1 MEFSTCRS
9 GLRLIAAMIL
19 ETMLQRL
26 YQSMLKGPSLNAR
39 PHNSR
44 QRVDVSEL
52 LAMGYDSET
61 SFLKALLEEGKV
73 EISAKAE
80 RFKKPAYPEAEWSDE
95 EKRKRDAWEKE
106 VKLLRKLAGIAAD
119 AKEYFNDH
127 GEDALFVGFPMLSLP
142 PKDDREAFGTSRIPA
157 PLAMVPISLTVRTG
171 ARTGVTIKAVAEGAD
186 RLVPN
191 PALLAW
197 IEKMTGASSDEL
209 FADDS
214 GKEPWQELQEILKF
228 VGEGVG
234 LEGLGYDPEQT
245 LVSVPRADGLG
256 HQASLLSSAVMGLFP
271 MTNPGLIRD
280 TQWMIANETE
290 LQGPV
295 RSFLVKEAINPESA
309 HAIPEADEHE
319 VEEQAKFER
328 DFASEFLI
336 TRADPCQSA
345 AVEEAARSQALVV
358 HGPPGTGKSQTIA
371 NIIGDHLARGERV
384 LFVCDKRTALDVV
397 KYRLDALGI
406 GHLCGVIHDPQ
417 RDRKELYMGLRQR
430 LEDLVEGGLPPDSMP
445 ALGKANARLS
455 SLHRELREAYA
466 SLHAEDVEGESFHSL
481 VGRWL
486 ELEAG
491 PDVSEVAQN
500 VTQDLVE
507 SHRADIQELCDRALS
522 AKLEGNVLLDR
533 LAISLSDYLSAKS
546 GSYEEQLREF
556 SNELKL
562 PGDGEDLPV
571 LPKGE
576 LETIGRNRAR
586 LAELITQASKDLDG
600 PMVRGILEAADV
612 GPIQRE
618 WADTSAVRDLLKA
631 PLDRELVLQV
641 KGSEPALGVIN
652 QSLVALQEYAQA
664 SQKWTKVFAFGK
676 RKAAAAVLAGLGQ
689 RVDDASIGRGI
700 SFFEGLKARL
710 VVGDFVER
718 IGAEKAGGIDDD
730 ASLNES
736 VNLIGVSLEM
746 VALIRGDEVLEA
758 TGLRKD
764 LSAESAAGHAVR
776 LSISA
781 NRAHDLLKA
790 LSLAKE
796 QSVLNEKALAEWD
809 EELRN
814 GLSGTDLGSA
824 IDSSSESLEGVLRV
838 QDCLSR
844 LPDTLSPAARQL
856 ALEGVET
863 ADALVCLTR
872 AGIESRL
879 RKVIA
884 DHPDLAR
891 IDTARVDAA
900 FGELGERL
908 EEKRELVQRVLI
920 RYWQE
925 RQSMKTLASTGSR
938 LSPVGSSL
946 RQRLYVRGKKA
957 LRLRQMIAAGKD
969 VEGGDPLFDLCPV
982 WMASPDTVAQIF
994 PRECLFDIAIFD
1006 EASQCRLEEAL
1017 PVLLRAKRLVVAGD
1031 PKQLPPTRFFE
1042 SAVVDSGD
1050 GDFEDEEDLHAHQMS
1065 EMEDLLGA
1073 ALNLDVSEAFLDVHY
1088 RSRNESLIGF
1098 SNESFYGHRLQPIPG
1113 HPKNKALSAP
1123 IRLTHVDGT
1132 YKDQTNPAECLAVV
1146 ERIAELLDD
1155 ANPPSIGVATFNLKQ
1170 RNLILELLDDKCA
1183 EDSEFASRLDRARQ
1197 RKGADS
1203 FEGLFVKNLENVQGD
1218 ERDVMI
1224 ISTTFGRDETGRFRR
1239 NFGALSRVG
1248 GERRL
1253 NVLVTRARTE
1263 IHVLT
1268 SIPREE
1274 YQAGLAAAQGAKPNG
1289 RVHLY
1294 SYLCY
1299 AERLESLYKHY
1310 HDTLENMRAS
1320 EQAECEVLEVR
1331 QPSAVAAALGA
1342 RMRDEHAIGSTV
1354 HWGNDGFSVDVAL
1367 THPAMPE
1374 DVTIGVLTDF
1384 NRYRN
1389 TPDPIDWELFRTMIH
1404 RSQGWELERVWS
1416 PRLFRDIAG
1425 EMSKIADRH
1434 REAVLPDGQGVIE
1447 KVRNGEVDA
1456 S

>member
-1 MEFSTCRS
+1 
-9 GLRLIAAMIL
+9 MIL

-26 YQSMLKGPSLNAR
+26 YQSMLKGPSLNVR

-44 QRVDVSEL
+44 QRVDVAEL
-52 LAMGYDSET
+52 LAMGYVSET
-61 SFLKALLEEGKV
+61 SFLKTLLDEGKV

-80 RFKKPAYPEAEWSDE
+80 RFKKPAYPEAEWSDQ
-95 EKRKRDAWEKE
+95 EKRQRDAWEKE

-119 AKEYFNDH
+119 AKEYYNDH
-127 GEDALFVGFPMLSLP
+127 GEDALFVGFPILSLP
-142 PKDDREAFGTSRIPA
+142 PKDDREMFGTSRILA

-171 ARTGVTIKAVAEGAD
+171 ARAGVTIKAVAEGAD
-186 RLVPN
+186 RLIPN

-214 GKEPWQELQEILKF
+214 GEEPWQELKEILAF
-228 VGEGVG
+228 VAKGVG
-234 LEGLGYDPEQT
+234 LDGLTHEPEKT
-245 LVSVPRADGLG
+245 LLPVPRADGLG
-256 HQASLLSSAVMGLFP
+256 DSASLLPSAVLGLFP

-280 TQWMIANETE
+280 TQWMMANEADLE
-290 LQGPV
+290 GPV
-295 RSFLVKEAINPESA
+295 RSFLVKEAINPEEDQA
-309 HAIPEADEHE
+309 PPEAEEHE
-319 VEEQAKFER
+319 VATQAKFER
-328 DFASEFLI
+328 DFESEFFI
-336 TRADPCQSA
+336 TRADPCQAA

-430 LEDLVEGGLPPDSMP
+430 LDELVEEGLPPDSMP
-445 ALGKANARLS
+445 ALGKANKRLS

-466 SLHAEDVEGESFHSL
+466 SLHAEDAEGESFHSL

-486 ELEAG
+486 EHEAG
-491 PDVSEVAQN
+491 PDVSDVAQE
-500 VTQDLVE
+500 VTRDLVE
-507 SHRADIQELCDRALS
+507 SHRADISELCDRAVS
-522 AKLEGNVLLDR
+522 AKLTGNVLLDC
-533 LAISLSDYLSAKS
+533 LEISLSDYLSAKPDAFEEKLRDFSKALRLS
-546 GSYEEQLREF
+546 GDDK
-556 SNELKL
+556 ELPPL
-562 PGDGEDLPV
+562 PNGD
-571 LPKGE
+571 
-576 LETIGRNRAR
+576 LEMLGKNRAR
-586 LAELITQASKDLDG
+586 LAELVKEGANDLGG
-600 PMVRGILEAADV
+600 PLMRGILDAADTT
-612 GPIQRE
+612 PIRRE
-618 WADTSAVRDLLKA
+618 WEDTAVMRELLKT
-631 PLDRELVLQV
+631 PLDRELALQV

-652 QSLVALQEYAQA
+652 QSLVALQEYEEA
-664 SQKWTKVFAFGK
+664 SRKWTKLFAFGK
-676 RKAAAAVLAGLGQ
+676 KKAASSILASLGQ
-689 RVDDASIGRGI
+689 GVDEASIDRGI
-700 SFFEGLKARL
+700 SFFKGLKARI
-710 VVGDFVER
+710 VVGDFVSR
-718 IGAEKAGGIDDD
+718 MGAEKADGFDDE
-730 ASLNES
+730 ARLNEA
-736 VNLIGVSLEM
+736 VRLIGVSLEM
-746 VALIRGDEVLEA
+746 VALLKGDKVLESS
-758 TGLRKD
+758 GLRMS
-764 LSAESAAGHAVR
+764 LSSNTASAEADRLAVSAK
-776 LSISA
+776 
-781 NRAHDLLKA
+781 RASDLLKA
-790 LSLAKE
+790 LNLAKE
-796 QSVLNEKALAEWD
+796 QSVLSEKAIAEWG

-814 GLSGTDLGSA
+814 GLSGTDLG
-824 IDSSSESLEGVLRV
+824 IEIESSSKCLEGVLRV

-844 LPDTLSPAARQL
+844 LPDALGHAARKL
-856 ALEGVET
+856 ALEGVDA

-872 AGIESRL
+872 AGIENRL

-891 IDTARVDAA
+891 IDTTRIDAA

-925 RQSMKTLASTGSR
+925 RQTMKTLARTGSR

-1042 SAVVDSGD
+1042 SSVVDSGD
-1050 GDFEDEEDLHAHQMS
+1050 GDFEDDEDLHAHQMS

-1123 IRLTHVDGT
+1123 IRLTHVDGI
-1132 YKDQTNPAECLAVV
+1132 YKDQTNPAEALAVV
-1146 ERIAELLDD
+1146 ERITEILDD
-1155 ANPPSIGVATFNLKQ
+1155 AEPPSIGVATFNLKQ

-1183 EDSEFASRLDRARQ
+1183 EDSRFASQLDQARR

-1253 NVLVTRARTE
+1253 NVLVTRARSE

-1299 AERLESLYKHY
+1299 AERLESLYKRY
-1310 HDTLENMRAS
+1310 HDTLEHLRAS
-1320 EQAECEVLEVR
+1320 EQAECEVLEIR
-1331 QPSAVAAALGA
+1331 QPSSVASALGA
-1342 RMRDEHAIGSTV
+1342 GLRDQHGIGSTV

-1374 DVTIGVLTDF
+1374 DVTIGILTDF

-1389 TPDPIDWELFRTMIH
+1389 TPDPIDWELFRTTMH
-1404 RSQGWELERVWS
+1404 RSQGWDLERVWS
-1416 PRLFRDIAG
+1416 PRLFRDFTG
-1425 EMSKIADRH
+1425 EMDKIADQH
-1434 REAVLPDGQGVIE
+1434 RESAIPESRLPNERAAKEERDLT
-1447 KVRNGEVDA
+1447 
-1456 S
+1456 